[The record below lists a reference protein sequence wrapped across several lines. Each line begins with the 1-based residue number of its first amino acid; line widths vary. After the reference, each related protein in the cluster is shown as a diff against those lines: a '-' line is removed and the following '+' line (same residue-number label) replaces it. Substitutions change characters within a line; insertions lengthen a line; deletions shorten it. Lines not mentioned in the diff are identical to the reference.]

1 MAASALAQMLIHIDG
16 SFCEGGGQLIRNAVA
31 LSALLSTPIA
41 IHNVRHN
48 RRPPGLRKQHEAGI
62 NLAAEI
68 SCAETSG
75 TAVGSTELEFRP
87 RTIQLPR
94 VLTADPGTAAST
106 TLLLQVALP
115 CLLFG
120 TSPET
125 GTSIVTLRGGTNA
138 TLAPQID
145 YTTHIFLPFMRRHF
159 GVDIGLAIK
168 RRGYFPK
175 GGGSIVC
182 TIPHI
187 PGPLSPLVLTDRG
200 EVRHI
205 FGEARVGGLPFF
217 LANRMKKAACA
228 RLRTAGFL
236 PGQVQINAVEEL
248 PGEATGSGGGM
259 VLWAETEAGCLI
271 GGSAVSE
278 KATTP
283 EQIGK
288 EAAEDLLRNLNYGG
302 CVDEYLQDQIIIF
315 LALAKGHSMIKAG
328 PITDHTRTA
337 IHIAKLMTGA
347 RFQMEEPTAGNTM
360 ISCEGIGFVPPLL
373 SPG

>member
-1 MAASALAQMLIHIDG
+1 
-16 SFCEGGGQLIRNAVA
+16 
-31 LSALLSTPIA
+31 
-41 IHNVRHN
+41 
-48 RRPPGLRKQHEAGI
+48 
-62 NLAAEI
+62 
-68 SCAETSG
+68 
-75 TAVGSTELEFRP
+75 
-87 RTIQLPR
+87 
-94 VLTADPGTAAST
+94 
-106 TLLLQVALP
+106 
-115 CLLFG
+115 
-120 TSPET
+120 
-125 GTSIVTLRGGTNA
+125 
-138 TLAPQID
+138 
-145 YTTHIFLPFMRRHF
+145 MRRHF

-302 CVDEYLQDQIIIF
+302 CVDEYLQVC
-315 LALAKGHSMIKAG
+315 GIKV
-328 PITDHTRTA
+328 
-337 IHIAKLMTGA
+337 L
-347 RFQMEEPTAGNTM
+347 EL
-360 ISCEGIGFVPPLL
+360 GIRND
-373 SPG
+373 